1 MGRGGPDAGGY
12 VRLCHDRRLGLDSR
26 QSPANSLERK
36 HKIVETAYWPFFRM
50 NQFRSKIGPRLLVPK
65 LRLLSEF

>member
-1 MGRGGPDAGGY
+1 
-12 VRLCHDRRLGLDSR
+12 LDSR